1 MTPLGVP
8 YNAYFIMY
16 AAGQLLATYFQANG
30 STLTAG
36 WVGPFATDVQNN
48 MAGSVGH
55 TSNFDFA
62 KLTFALLQGWTYSA
76 ARVFTTKIQVEK
88 SGELSQNSGNV
99 LQMPLRQ
106 SVGRLNF
113 PNDLD
118 LSDFGGSVGKVLH
131 VGLRSTEGALNQ
143 GVQDIRLDTKNWSKK
158 RFLTDISSPGII
170 GGTHSRYYND
180 STSPTGRALIWSGS
194 GDRTKIYRINVTGT
208 DADGLPIYDSLVY
221 DINGVGFAAA
231 SNTGPSQF
239 AISETLTANG
249 MPVILLSKGVTT
261 GLSCSILVNSTNAAA
276 PDYGTFLQTTAID
289 ATLIVI
295 VRPRQD
301 SSGRFYTRHNTGNG
315 AFSRIVF
322 NGTNN
327 NAASLLNASNWARER
342 LCIPVATTPAI
353 NGDGSTMQGA
363 FDSCEV
369 NEDIIRNGEPTIYVS
384 DPTNFVI
391 WQCQRNTNSFG
402 DERDW
407 DWTQIIGTGVNGG
420 ADGFGT
426 LASIGQP
433 RSMVYDSDT
442 KLLYIATRGRHTIR
456 VYNTLTTEVTTLF
469 GVDASLGNDQQFDY

>member
-1 MTPLGVP
+1 MSGV
-8 YNAYFIMY
+8 
-16 AAGQLLATYFQANG
+16 ATHN
-30 STLTAG
+30 T
-36 WVGPFATDVQNN
+36 
-48 MAGSVGH
+48 
-55 TSNFDFA
+55 NFDFA
-62 KLTFALLQGWTYSA
+62 KLTFALLQGWTYSN
-76 ARVFTTKIQVEK
+76 ARAFTVQIKVEK
-88 SGELSQNSGNV
+88 GGEFSLNGGNV

-106 SVGRLNF
+106 SEGKLNF

-118 LSDFGGSVGKVLH
+118 LTDFGGSVGKVLH
-131 VGLRSTEGALNQ
+131 VGLRSTEGALDQ

-170 GGTHSRYYND
+170 GGTHSRYFND
-180 STSPTGRALIWSGS
+180 SASPTGRSLIWSTS
-194 GDRTKIYRINVTGT
+194 GDRTKIYRIKVNGT
-208 DADGLPIYDSLVY
+208 DADGFPIYDSLVQ
-221 DINGVGFAAA
+221 DISGIGFPAA

-261 GLSCSILVNSTNAAA
+261 GLSCSILVNSTDATN
-276 PDYGTFLQTTAID
+276 PDYNTGGFLQTTAID

-322 NGTNN
+322 GGTNN
-327 NAASLLNASNWARER
+327 NAASLLNASNWSRER
-342 LCIPVATTPAI
+342 LCIPVATTPAL
-353 NGDGSTMQGA
+353 NGTGATMQGA

-369 NEDIIRNGEPTIYVS
+369 NEDIIRNGEPTVYVS

-407 DWTQIIGTGVNGG
+407 DWTQIIGTGATGG

-426 LASIGQP
+426 GASIGQP

-442 KLLYIATRGRHTIR
+442 KLLYIATRSRHTVR
-456 VYNTLTTEVTTLF
+456 VYNTITTEVTTLF
-469 GVDASLGNDQQFDY
+469 GVDNSLGNDQQFDY